1 MVHVQRG
8 LVVAGE
14 TAAAST
20 RSVYTIQQCTVL
32 PSAPSL
38 LNWYCECFQ
47 RCQVLLLL
55 LLLVVVVVV
64 VVVYAENSSSI
75 TTTTIVYHDTG

>member
-1 MVHVQRG
+1 MHEQRG

-14 TAAAST
+14 AAAAST

-38 LNWYCECFQ
+38 LNRYCECFQ
-47 RCQVLLLL
+47 RCQV
-55 LLLVVVVVV
+55 VVVVGGGGSGGGGGGGGGGSGGVC
-64 VVVYAENSSSI
+64 
-75 TTTTIVYHDTG
+75 

>member
-1 MVHVQRG
+1 MEHVQRG
-8 LVVAGE
+8 LVVSGE
-14 TAAAST
+14 TAASAT

-47 RCQVLLLL
+47 RCQV
-55 LLLVVVVVV
+55 VVVVGGGGH
-64 VVVYAENSSSI
+64 AENSSSI
-75 TTTTIVYHDTG
+75 TTATIVYHDTG